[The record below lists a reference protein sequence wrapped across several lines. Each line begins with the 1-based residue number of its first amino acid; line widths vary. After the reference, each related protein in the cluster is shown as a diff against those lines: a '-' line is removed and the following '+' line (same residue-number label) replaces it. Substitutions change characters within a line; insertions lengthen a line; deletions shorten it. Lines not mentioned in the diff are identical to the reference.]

1 MPSPTGKT
9 LTSPGT
15 PYATIEQ
22 KIPAWLKTA
31 SPATLHP
38 MRNWKQAP
46 TWLATAILQMP
57 DIAKAWRD
65 EHARHRDHAAQV
77 RRLFEALPDLQSWAR
92 QQLTDAITER
102 LGLTV
107 DVDNCYLVDA
117 RLIDTAN
124 AIDSRQAIDRA
135 TRSLLHCALQ
145 NFDAAAAVEGG
156 MDADGGPLKKSV
168 ILDHRRF
175 MGTVPITNTL
185 DIAAEGF
192 ADLCRELD
200 LGRKY
205 HDRLHAIYYPEA
217 TAQLSADE
225 AALNV
230 YQALGRAEVSA
241 FRQSLHF
248 ARLKGDISEV
258 LYTTAL
264 VTPLDKLPAE
274 PERPAIA
281 FSLLT
286 LWETELTGIALI
298 TLRSSAQETVALYI
312 PDDSETPL
320 KEFASLEALKADLS
334 SRLRANIAYL
344 DRHVAD
350 RDKASVI
357 ARLKDR
363 LTPIGWSIRG
373 LHERVP
379 DPHATLYPVAQ
390 PFRHAFQGVM
400 AFQKAERHEKDVLF
414 HAVPTEIVDRR
425 AAHAHRQLIARRVLT
440 GLNIAGFFVPGLGEA
455 MMAVCLTQLACEV
468 YEGIEAWKN
477 DERDAAYGYLVD
489 VVENVALM
497 VALSAAAKALKNEGQ
512 DAAGAPAEE
521 HEVERIP
528 VETPSFIEE
537 LENVEL
543 PNGEAR
549 LWKPD
554 LTPYRSPQM
563 LPANLE
569 PDEHGLLHYQGK
581 RWLVLQG
588 NQYIVR
594 PAAATDEYR
603 LVHPSRP
610 VAHEP
615 ALRHNGAGAWLLP
628 LEHPLQWSRTT
639 LVQRMGLASRQFSEE
654 TALQILRV
662 CDVHEDVL
670 RHALTENLRLPG
682 LLEDTLARFRLD
694 QAVRRLPDRHQ
705 WPAELERAYAHL
717 PASQATGAAVIQR
730 VYPNLPAAI
739 TEELLRNAASD
750 ELAALSAGKLPVRL
764 TEEIRIFQQQ
774 VRLARAY
781 EGLFLSSVRNGDT
794 DRLIM
799 HSLELL
805 PGWPGETRLELRQ
818 HRFWPAHRE
827 NVGPTDAR
835 YVRVITSAEAGYIVH
850 AETGAQN
857 PVTVHGDLCTA
868 IYSALPQ
875 AMTRMGIVNGAELRL
890 QLQEGPLLPR
900 ASLRQVLGMQP
911 VRPGYRSPMRLA
923 DGRIGYPL
931 SGGLPA
937 APGIS
942 RHILLDAVNATGL
955 TEHTPRS
962 ADQILM
968 IIARNGR
975 NPQQVFGRLQQLV
988 DQRMEMQSRLDDWN
1002 EGISPESD
1010 RAAQRYNA
1018 LRQAIMQHW
1027 YDTALIDGDSHTS
1040 ELSLEHVP
1048 LADIPMTLP
1057 GFFTS
1062 NIRRLRLYDLPSGTL
1077 AGWAQNERLLQ
1088 RLLRQVPQ
1096 LESLEISRAY
1106 DPTATPSSFIFSIPT
1121 ITEHL
1126 PGLRALSFINQNV
1139 ALTSNDLSQ
1148 LAQMPQLR
1156 YLDLS
1161 GNRFAQRDSPSF
1173 HELSL
1178 DYLGLNTMQLHQ
1190 WPIGLGSDALERIA
1204 HLSLR
1209 NNNLRSLP
1217 SFLFTEAEAIQR
1229 PSSLSLEGND
1239 INESHLQR
1247 LLLSESRMN
1256 VQVNVDHPPEL
1267 TQRLERIQNER
1278 QQLREAIE
1286 GWAQASSSNAPL
1298 TQAVLEDRQRIEVA
1312 ITEFWSRQ
1320 EQGLQYLRL
1329 QLEDVALEH
1338 FPRRLPSFFGE
1349 RVTALTLTRV
1359 SGSTA
1364 QLNELLGRF
1373 PNISRLTLEAHVAP
1387 MPSLPSAL
1395 VRLQRL
1401 AHLEFRNMGLEI
1413 DQAMIE
1419 AFGRLPQLSSLD
1431 LSGNQ
1436 IGAITQIPA
1445 NLSSN
1450 LTSLSL
1456 TNMNLHAWPA
1466 WCDALLPLELLDLSS
1481 NHISELPNHILENIH
1496 NPMPISSISMF
1507 DNPLSE
1513 DTIQRVRTFSD
1524 SQHSLSFALD
1534 IPDNLVLPESSDEGS
1549 LLDHPHFPVPYA
1561 GDDSPRLEDWA
1572 LGNEAQNEAL
1582 RDCWQR
1588 LQTLESGHNLLALAG
1603 RLRNAAPYLDP
1614 TSQAAFCERV
1624 RMMLVIAAT
1633 HEHELPTMSSIA
1645 AAALP
1650 DPVTG
1655 SQTCHDGAL
1664 QEFNNIELYLMS
1676 NRILTDAGDSLP
1688 AFYRRLLQL
1697 YRIGQLELLANSRT
1711 GQGDRVSVRLAYR
1724 RELARELDLPIADS
1738 MRFRGAAMLA
1748 PGEISSVL
1756 ERIREKE
1763 NSDAFIQYMLANDDW
1778 TRRLRAEYPGQFA
1791 EIEQRFG
1798 EHVLEL
1804 AALDLPLTEELVL
1817 QQNLQNDKDHQE
1829 LELLQE
1835 LTRMQG
1841 RHE

>member
-9 LTSPGT
+9 TPPPGT

-22 KIPAWLKTA
+22 KIPAWLKSA
-31 SPATLHP
+31 SPDTLRA
-38 MRNWKQAP
+38 MRDGEQAP

-57 DIAKAWRD
+57 DIGNAWRD

-77 RRLFEALPDLQSWAR
+77 RRLFEALPELQSYAS
-92 QQLTDAITER
+92 QQLSEAISER
-102 LGLTV
+102 FGLTV
-107 DVDNCYLVDA
+107 DVQNCYLVDA
-117 RLIDTAN
+117 RLIDIAN

-135 TRSLLHCALQ
+135 TRSLLHCALH
-145 NFDAAAAVEGG
+145 NFDAAAAVKHG
-156 MDADGGPLKKSV
+156 MDAEGGPLKKSV
-168 ILDHRRF
+168 IVDHRRF

-185 DIAAEGF
+185 NIEAEAF
-192 ADLCRELD
+192 AELCRDLD

-205 HDRLHAIYYPEA
+205 HDKVHAIYYPHA

-230 YQALGRAEVSA
+230 YRTLGRAEVSA

-264 VTPLDKLPAE
+264 ATPLDRLPAE
-274 PERPAIA
+274 SAGPAIA

-286 LWETELTGIALI
+286 LWEAELTGVALI
-298 TLRSSAQETVALYI
+298 TLRTSAQDTVALYI
-312 PDDSETPL
+312 PDDNETPL

-334 SRLRANIAYL
+334 GRLRANIAYL
-344 DRHVAD
+344 DRHIAD
-350 RDKASVI
+350 RDKGPVI

-363 LTPIGWSIRG
+363 LAPIGWSVRG

-390 PFRHAFQGVM
+390 PFRHAFEGVM

-414 HAVPTEIVDRR
+414 HAIPTAIVDRR
-425 AAHAHRQLIARRVLT
+425 TALAHRQLIAGRVLT

-455 MMAVCLTQLACEV
+455 MLAVCLTQLACEV
-468 YEGIEAWKN
+468 YEGIDAWKN

-497 VALSAAAKALKNEGQ
+497 AALSAAAKALKNPGEG
-512 DAAGAPAEE
+512 AAGGPGEE
-521 HEVERIP
+521 PEVERIP
-528 VETPSFIEE
+528 VETPSFIEA
-537 LENVEL
+537 LETVEL

-554 LTPYRSPQM
+554 LTPYRSPQV

-581 RWLVLQG
+581 RWLVVQG

-594 PAAATDEYR
+594 PTAATDQYR
-603 LVHPSRP
+603 LVHPARP

-628 LEHPLQWSRTT
+628 LEHPLQWPMTT
-639 LVQRMGLASRQFSEE
+639 LVQRMGLASEQFSEE

-662 CDVHEDVL
+662 CDVHENVL
-670 RHALTENLRLPG
+670 RHVLTENQRLPA
-682 LLEDTLARFRLD
+682 LLEDTLTRFRLD
-694 QAVRRLPDRHQ
+694 QAVRQLPDRSR
-705 WPAELERAYAHL
+705 WPTELERAYARL
-717 PASQATGAAVIQR
+717 PASQASGAAVIQR
-730 VYPNLPAAI
+730 VYPNVPAAI
-739 TEELLRNAASD
+739 TDEVLRNATSG
-750 ELAALSAGKLPVRL
+750 ELAALGSGKLPLRL
-764 TEEIRIFQQQ
+764 AEEIRVFQQQ

-781 EGLFLSSVRNGDT
+781 EGLFLASVRNGDT

-799 HSLELL
+799 HSLERL
-805 PGWPGETRLELRQ
+805 PGWPADINLELRQ

-827 NVGPTDAR
+827 RVGPTDAR
-835 YVRVITSAEAGYIVH
+835 SFTVITSAEAGYIVH
-850 AETGAQN
+850 AEAGAQT
-857 PVTVHGDLCTA
+857 PVAVYGDLCTA
-868 IYSALPQ
+868 LYAALPQ
-875 AMTRMGIVNGAELRL
+875 AMAQVGIVDGADLRL
-890 QLQEGPLLPR
+890 RLQEGPLLSR
-900 ASLRQVLGMQP
+900 TSLRQVLGMQP

-923 DGRIGYPL
+923 NGRIGYPL
-931 SGGLPA
+931 SGGLPT
-937 APGIS
+937 APIVS
-942 RHILLDAVNATGL
+942 RQALLEAVNATGL
-955 TEHTPRS
+955 AEHTPRS

-968 IIARNGR
+968 IIAGGGR
-975 NPQQVFGRLQQLV
+975 NPQQVLGRLQQLV
-988 DQRMEMQSRLDDWN
+988 DQRIEMQSRLDDWN
-1002 EGISPESD
+1002 EGISTASD
-1010 RAAQRYNA
+1010 QAAQQYSA

-1027 YDTALIDGDSHTS
+1027 YDTALVEGDSHTS
-1040 ELSLEHVP
+1040 ELSLEQVP

-1057 GFFTS
+1057 AFFTS

-1106 DPTATPSSFIFSIPT
+1106 DPSITPSSFIFSIPT

-1126 PGLRALSFINQNV
+1126 PGLRALRFINQNV
-1139 ALTSNDLSQ
+1139 ALTSNDMNQ
-1148 LAQMPQLR
+1148 LAQLPLLR

-1173 HELSL
+1173 HEFSL
-1178 DYLGLNTMQLHQ
+1178 DYLGLNAMQLHQ

-1204 HLSLR
+1204 HVSLR
-1209 NNNLRSLP
+1209 DNNLRSLP
-1217 SFLFTEAEAIQR
+1217 SFLLNEAEAIQR
-1229 PSSLSLEGND
+1229 PSSLSLEGNE
-1239 INESHLQR
+1239 INETHLQR
-1247 LLLSESRMN
+1247 LLLSENRMN
-1256 VQVNVDHPPEL
+1256 VQVNVDHSPEL

-1329 QLEDVALEH
+1329 QLENVALEH
-1338 FPRRLPSFFGE
+1338 FPRRLPAFFGE

-1373 PNISRLTLEAHVAP
+1373 PNITRLTVEAHVAP

-1419 AFGRLPQLSSLD
+1419 AFARLPQLSSLD

-1445 NLSSN
+1445 NLSAN

-1456 TNMNLHAWPA
+1456 TNMNLQAWPA

-1534 IPDNLVLPESSDEGS
+1534 IPDNLILIESSDEGS
-1549 LLDHPHFPVPYA
+1549 LLDHPHFPVPFA

-1572 LGNEAQNEAL
+1572 LGNQAQNEAL
-1582 RDCWQR
+1582 SDCWQR
-1588 LQTLESGHNLLALAG
+1588 LQTLENGQNLLALAG

-1624 RMMLVIAAT
+1624 RIMLVIAAT

-1688 AFYRRLLQL
+1688 ALYRRLLQL

-1756 ERIREKE
+1756 ERVRQKE

-1778 TRRLRAEYPGQFA
+1778 TRRLRAEYPGRFA
-1791 EIEQRFG
+1791 EIEQRYG
-1798 EHVLEL
+1798 EQVLEL
-1804 AALDLPLTEELVL
+1804 AALDLPLTEELAL
-1817 QQNLQNDKDHQE
+1817 QQNLQDAKEHQE

-1841 RHE
+1841 RPE